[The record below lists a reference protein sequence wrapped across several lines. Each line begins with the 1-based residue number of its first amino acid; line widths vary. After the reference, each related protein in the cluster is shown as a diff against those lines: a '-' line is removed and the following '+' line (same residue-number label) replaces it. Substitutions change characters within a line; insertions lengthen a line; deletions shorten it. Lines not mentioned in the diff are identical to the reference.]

1 MVKRTKKPPA
11 PITESAKQA
20 AETEIR
26 AKQHEVKY
34 DLRDFTID
42 HIVEHFQKGMFYI
55 PDYQREFIWPDTQ
68 RSRFV
73 ESVILGLP
81 IPMMFLADMD
91 DGRIEIVDGAQRI
104 QTLEQFKSN
113 DLVLDGLERLPSI
126 NRFRFTDLPIAQ
138 QRKFGTKALRMVFL
152 EDSTSPQL
160 RQEIFDRVN
169 TSGVPARPSEVRRGT
184 YTGPFMDFVKHM
196 AQDPDFL
203 EACPITATMR
213 KRRENEELALRFFA
227 YSDSYQVFTHDV
239 DEFLDAFVKE
249 HRTSFPEDRMRR
261 EFKTTMQF
269 VREHFPHGFAKGPD
283 AKATP
288 RVRFEAL
295 AVGTNLALRIKPNLK
310 PKLVASWLTC
320 MDFLRLTT
328 THASNSGPRLKARVE
343 YVRDR
348 LLEQ

>member
-1 MVKRTKKPPA
+1 MAKRTKKTPA

-42 HIVEHFQKGMFYI
+42 HIVEHFQKGLFYI

-68 RSRFV
+68 RARFV

-81 IPMMFLADMD
+81 IPMMFLAEMD

-104 QTLEQFKSN
+104 QTLEQFKAN
-113 DLVLDGLERLPSI
+113 DLVLDDLERLPSI

-138 QRKFGTKALRMVFL
+138 QRKFGTKALRLVFL

-169 TSGVPARPSEVRRGT
+169 TSGVQARASEVRRGT
-184 YTGPFMDFVKHM
+184 YTGPFMDFVKKM
-196 AQDPDFL
+196 AQDAVFL
-203 EACPITATMR
+203 DACPITSTMR
-213 KRRENEELALRFFA
+213 KRRENEELALRFLA
-227 YSDSYQVFTHDV
+227 YSDSYQLFTHDV
-239 DEFLDAFVKE
+239 DEFLDEFVKK
-249 HRTSFPEDRMRR
+249 HRNDFPEERMRR
-261 EFKTTMQF
+261 EFESTMRF
-269 VREHFPHGFAKGPD
+269 VRDHLPHGFAKGPD

-295 AVGTNLALRIKPNLK
+295 AVGANLALRIKPSLQ
-310 PKLVASWLTC
+310 PKRVDSWLDSD
-320 MDFLRLTT
+320 DFLRLTT

-348 LLEQ
+348 LLER